1 MEVQVSTPQ
10 ASPEQLQA
18 ALDHSIWYLLSLWP
32 ALNVAC
38 ASGWGGPDS
47 ADKKDWFAGAI
58 SDLLTER
65 PETDAEDLECFLL
78 QIMQDEFDCNVEDE
92 TECEVAGNIMLV
104 RKRLMDER
112 TLLASREIEERWKRR
127 GAMKTNVRVEE
138 VNQDI
143 DDDGEGSNGLDD
155 DDDVDMDA
163 PQLVP
168 SIQPK
173 AIKEKTEPEID
184 EDGFEK
190 VVSRKK
196 R

>member
-1 MEVQVSTPQ
+1 MPQ
-10 ASPEQLQA
+10 ATPEQLQS

-32 ALNVAC
+32 ALHVAC
-38 ASGWGGPDS
+38 TSGWGGPDS

-58 SDLLTER
+58 SDLLTTR

-104 RKRLMDER
+104 RKRLMEER
-112 TLLASREIEERWKRR
+112 TLAASREVEERYKRR
-127 GAMKTNVRVEE
+127 GSMKASVRVEE
-138 VNQDI
+138 VNQDV
-143 DDDGEGSNGLDD
+143 DDDGEVDD

-173 AIKEKTEPEID
+173 AIKEKPEPEID
-184 EDGFEK
+184 EDGFER
-190 VVSRKK
+190 VPVRRK

>member
-1 MEVQVSTPQ
+1 MEKVPVAAPRAT
-10 ASPEQLQA
+10 PEQLQS

-32 ALNVAC
+32 ALHVAC
-38 ASGWGGPDS
+38 SSGWGGPES
-47 ADKKDWFAGAI
+47 SDKKDWFAGAI
-58 SDLLTER
+58 SELLTTR

-92 TECEVAGNIMLV
+92 TECEVAGNILLV
-104 RKRLMDER
+104 RKRLVEEG
-112 TLLASREIEERWKRR
+112 TVLAAREVEERYKRR
-127 GAMKTNVRVEE
+127 GSMKASTVRVEE
-138 VNQDI
+138 VNQDMEEEEEE
-143 DDDGEGSNGLDD
+143 EGGDE
-155 DDDVDMDA
+155 DVDMDA

-173 AIKEKTEPEID
+173 VIREKPEPEID

-190 VVSRKK
+190 VPSRRK